1 MSPQDND
8 AGGSRHW
15 APGSGGERDVSAPA
29 GPPGP
34 FGNGSSFDDD
44 SVVEAEL
51 IDAGPAGTEDDPEA
65 EEDELSIV
73 SRQRDEYLDMVRR
86 VQADFENY
94 KKRMLRQ
101 QTDQLERASE
111 NLVAKLLPA
120 LDAFALTRAHMSD
133 GDDASPDVKALLQA
147 AGLVDDALAKEG
159 LERID
164 DAGAPFDPTVH
175 DAVEHAPAADEAAPG
190 TGAAAAGPVVAEVLR
205 PGYRWKGRVIR
216 PAMVRVRG

>member
-15 APGSGGERDVSAPA
+15 APGTGGERDSSAPA

-51 IDAGPAGTEDDPEA
+51 IDAGPAGTADDPEA
-65 EEDELSIV
+65 GEDELIIV

-94 KKRMLRQ
+94 KKRTQRQ
-101 QTDQLERASE
+101 QSDQLDRATE

-120 LDAFALTRAHMSD
+120 LDAFALTRAHLNDES
-133 GDDASPDVKALLQA
+133 GAAPEVKALLQA
-147 AGLVDDALAKEG
+147 AGL
-159 LERID
+159 ID
-164 DAGAPFDPTVH
+164 D
-175 DAVEHAPAADEAAPG
+175 VEHAPAPEPGGPGPVPGGLGTTGPATAAV
-190 TGAAAAGPVVAEVLR
+190 AQGPVVADVLR

>member
-15 APGSGGERDVSAPA
+15 APGAGGERDNSAPA
-29 GPPGP
+29 GSPGP

-51 IDAGPAGTEDDPEA
+51 IEAGTTGTGDNPEA

-94 KKRMLRQ
+94 KKRTLRQ
-101 QTDQLERASE
+101 QTDQLDRATE
-111 NLVAKLLPA
+111 
-120 LDAFALTRAHMSD
+120 
-133 GDDASPDVKALLQA
+133 
-147 AGLVDDALAKEG
+147 
-159 LERID
+159 
-164 DAGAPFDPTVH
+164 
-175 DAVEHAPAADEAAPG
+175 
-190 TGAAAAGPVVAEVLR
+190 
-205 PGYRWKGRVIR
+205 
-216 PAMVRVRG
+216 